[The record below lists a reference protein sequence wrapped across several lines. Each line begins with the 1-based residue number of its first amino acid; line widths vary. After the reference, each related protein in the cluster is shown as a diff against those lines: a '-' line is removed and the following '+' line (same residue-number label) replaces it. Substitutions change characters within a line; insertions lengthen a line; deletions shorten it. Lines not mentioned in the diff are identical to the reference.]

1 MAAGPTVSRRM
12 PRVTMLQPTGQPL
25 PSLPCCTA
33 APPTHA
39 PPVPAAA
46 RSLSAARQSVPGP
59 PPCCVGTVGLDPL
72 YFAPL
77 CPLFNP
83 RVAATSPFH
92 SPSSVRLSPRKNHAA
107 AFPSASHCHYSTP
120 PPEFTIELAEFEA
133 ATAANSYTS
142 VSSTIRPPNH

>member
-12 PRVTMLQPTGQPL
+12 PRVTMLQPIGQPL

-59 PPCCVGTVGLDPL
+59 PPCCVDTVGLDPL

-83 RVAATSPFH
+83 RVAATSPLQTRL
-92 SPSSVRLSPRKNHAA
+92 VRQH
-107 AFPSASHCHYSTP
+107 P
-120 PPEFTIELAEFEA
+120 PPSLKMTLMAGHLGALLAGSTASTTEFEDNVDGGHPGGA
-133 ATAANSYTS
+133 VGGCGN
-142 VSSTIRPPNH
+142 VHQRGR